1 VAAGTLVYS
10 GGAALSTSGTINALA
25 GTRVALS
32 LESGSGDFNATVTGA
47 GALAKVGAGAVT
59 LRGSPLNTGGASV
72 EGGGLV
78 LGDKVRL
85 GGRIDLDRGTVL
97 NTTNGI
103 LENAPVLALSGTL
116 QLGDGVVFL
125 KSINLLEGGSVK
137 LDSALPADGSAF
149 ATVLAESL
157 TKLDSSSLGDNLTFS
172 VGTFTAGRVEGA
184 LRGAIKGIPSGT
196 GLVLRSSG
204 RPVSLSDSKMRLAS
218 LEADPGVLLKVEQA
232 VFVEGNVFIK
242 GGSLGSLEV
251 LSDLSAPTGAVVLG
265 GSTSGGNL
273 LATGSVTAT
282 VGPNGSITARQLSLT
297 GSSALTLNNL
307 DGLRG
312 VQTLEVGTSR
322 GDATLVVPEGGTLTV
337 APGQTLKGSGQVS
350 GNLAL
355 GERGVLSPGN
365 SPGTLYVAG
374 SLNLVSGTVRI
385 EVGTLAGGILIQD
398 RISVTGGSVTVGASG
413 SASPV
418 PVFQIVD
425 TDGTLSNGGSLGS
438 IFVDGTGTEALSTAS
453 ILMNAGTFTFA
464 RLSSTGAVLPSVM
477 YNSSGDINGL
487 QIQRLRFA
495 SFAGSARNIAGFAR
509 SVDTRIITQR
519 AASDG
524 LLELGTGIPNT
535 DAAVRDQLAAAV
547 PSAYAEM
554 AALST
559 QRTLNIHQGLVG
571 HFSSVRTNILDMPEG
586 AFNAW
591 TTGYGAGHRQD
602 GDRSLGTAGFSASSW
617 GDLLGVEQR
626 IGNFLLGVTGAVGR
640 TSASFQAN
648 PGNVT
653 TDSWHGGVYSV
664 LDFENVVFESGAMFG
679 GTDTRANRTI
689 SGSGLTQR
697 QGRVNLSGTEWVA
710 NTGIAIPLTVT
721 PELTITPSARFIVQ
735 GQSQQAANE
744 SDLNGLEVRLSK
756 QRTVTYQ
763 HQAGVEARHKFNF
776 AGRAAAASMQ
786 LDWIHNYNAKGRNL
800 NMALSGDP
808 TAIFGYR
815 GSSAGADA
823 VRVATAL
830 ETALTNR
837 ISLRTG
843 LEYQAQTSLS
853 TIRGS
858 LSIGY
863 QF

>member
-1 VAAGTLVYS
+1 
-10 GGAALSTSGTINALA
+10 
-25 GTRVALS
+25 
-32 LESGSGDFNATVTGA
+32 
-47 GALAKVGAGAVT
+47 VGAGAVT

-85 GGRIDLDRGTVL
+85 GGSINLGTGTVL
-97 NTTNGI
+97 NVSNGI
-103 LENAPVLALSGTL
+103 LENSPALTLGGTV

-125 KSINLLEGGSVK
+125 KSLVMNGGTVTLDPALLS
-137 LDSALPADGSAF
+137 SGSAF

-157 TKLDSSSLGDNLTFS
+157 PGGAFGGDYFS
-172 VGTFTAGRVEGA
+172 VGTFSSGSVRGP
-184 LRGAIKGIPSGT
+184 LRGAVKGVPSGT
-196 GLVLRSSG
+196 ALVLESNESG
-204 RPVSLSDSKMRLAS
+204 KPVSLSDSKMRLAS
-218 LEADPGVLLKVEQA
+218 LEADPGVQLKVQEA

-355 GERGVLSPGN
+355 GAGGVLSPGN